1 MRMAPGLRGM
11 DLTDRTVLVTGGS
24 SGIGRRTALEAS
36 ERGASVVVA
45 DLDRTPRSGDEPT
58 HELITERG
66 GRATFVETD
75 VTNLD
80 QVAAAADAAAEFGG
94 LDAVVN
100 NAGWSESYA
109 IEDTAAENWARS
121 LAVNLTGVYNG
132 CLVAVERMSGAD
144 DGTDGGAIVNLA
156 SIFGVAGAPN
166 SCSYSAAKGGVIS
179 LTRQVAR
186 DYAADGI
193 RVNAVSPGF
202 VDTPMLREDTH
213 DGTRGFA
220 ERTTPMGRV
229 GRPEEIAEAIV
240 FLLSDAASFVTGV
253 NVPVDGGWVMS

>member
-1 MRMAPGLRGM
+1 MRVALGPHGM

-45 DLDRTPRSGDEPT
+45 DVDRSPRSGDEPT
-58 HELITERG
+58 HELVEERG
-66 GRATFVETD
+66 GRAAFVETD
-75 VTNLD
+75 VTELD
-80 QVAAAADAAAEFGG
+80 QVAAAADAAGEFGG

-132 CLVAVERMSGAD
+132 CLVAVERMS
-144 DGTDGGAIVNLA
+144 GTDGGAIVNLA

-213 DGTRGFA
+213 DGTRRFA

-229 GRPEEIAEAIV
+229 GRPDEIAETIV